1 MAMNE
6 QVQEQGGGGTAM
18 TVVAALLVL
27 AGVAA
32 YYVLGSSATWLRW
45 AAVVAGLVLGGLVF
59 TFSAQGRA
67 FGRFIAEARIEL
79 RKVIWPS
86 KQDTWQTTAVVFGFV
101 VISGVFFWVLD
112 LFLAW
117 ATKLLSG
124 QGG

>member
-1 MAMNE
+1 MNE

-32 YYVLGSSATWLRW
+32 YYVLGNSNVWLRW
-45 AAVVAGLVLGGLVF
+45 AAVVAGLALGGLVF

-67 FGRFIAEARIEL
+67 FARFIAEARIEL